1 MPEINK
7 DVIQWSDS
15 SLPTV
20 VIEVISCDHGLGAG
34 WMRLWVIFS
43 LLLLLELGA
52 THRLRGRVA
61 DTLKILVII

>member
-1 MPEINK
+1 M
-7 DVIQWSDS
+7 S
-15 SLPTV
+15 
-20 VIEVISCDHGLGAG
+20 SCDHGLGAG

-61 DTLKILVII
+61 DTLKILVMMKI